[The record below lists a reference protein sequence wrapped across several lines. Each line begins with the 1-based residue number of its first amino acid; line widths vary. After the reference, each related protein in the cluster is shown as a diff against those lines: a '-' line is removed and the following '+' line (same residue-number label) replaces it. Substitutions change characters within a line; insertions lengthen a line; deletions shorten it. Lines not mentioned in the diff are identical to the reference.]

1 MKKQKLRIIIEKS
14 SDYYDAYAEN
24 CAGINGAG
32 ATVEEAKKD
41 VLEGLKIFLEITDKV
56 PSILAGD
63 YEIEY
68 VYDVQS
74 FLKYY
79 EKILSKSGLEKIT
92 GINQKQLGHY
102 ANGNKTPRPEI
113 IKKMEV
119 SLQSFAKEL
128 SQVHFCH

>member
-1 MKKQKLRIIIEKS
+1 MKKLKIIIEKS
-14 SDYYDAYAEN
+14 CDYYDAYAEN

-32 ATVEEAKKD
+32 ETVEAAKAD
-41 VLEGLKIFLEITDKV
+41 VLEGLKIFLETSKKI
-56 PSILAGD
+56 PPILAGD

-79 EKILSKSGLEKIT
+79 GKVLSKSGLEQIT

-102 ANGNKTPRPEI
+102 ANGNKKPRPVTV
-113 IKKMEV
+113 KKIEV
-119 SLQSFAKEL
+119 SLKNFANELHQVSFC
-128 SQVHFCH
+128 S